1 MTSPINNDMF
11 LPIHREV
18 LSPANRIPRDDP
30 RYAILQTIP
39 LKEHDEEDN
48 LDYVYLWIKDDKDYF
63 ITVQIRDDEPD
74 YNHDHD
80 YLNYP
85 DYEFNDD
92 DEPTKVVE
100 IQVQTFRYERDRV
113 IWLSGEKVIVR

>member
-1 MTSPINNDMF
+1 MTSPINDNMI
-11 LPIHREV
+11 LPIRIET
-18 LSPANRIPRDDP
+18 LPPINRISRDDP

-74 YNHDHD
+74 YNRYHD

-100 IQVQTFRYERDRV
+100 IQVQTFRYGRDRV